1 MKIVDKGSIKVRKPA
16 WLKRSLPSGP
26 EYGRMKNL
34 IKNSSLATVCQ
45 EAQCPNQFECF
56 SKGTATFM
64 ILGDRCTRNC
74 GFCAVSYKPLTLPDA
89 GEPLRVAEAVA
100 VLKLKF
106 AVITSVTRDDLAD
119 GGASHFAQTIREIR
133 RRSPVTRIEILIP
146 DLQGNWQA
154 LEEILAA
161 RPDVLNHNLETVP
174 RLYSRV
180 RPEAVYQRSLLLLKK
195 AKQMAPEIPTTSGL
209 MVGLGETADE
219 LRSTMADLLKHGCDI
234 ITIGQYLQPSKSHL
248 AVERFVTPEEFEQL
262 REDAL
267 KMGFKGVASSPTVRS
282 SFEAGNLY
290 REVVQAIGSAEKLS
304 E

>member
-1 MKIVDKGSIKVRKPA
+1 MKIVDEGSIKVRKPA

-154 LEEILAA
+154 LEEILENTQDC
-161 RPDVLNHNLETVP
+161 RT
-174 RLYSRV
+174 RLIATDRV
-180 RPEAVYQRSLLLLKK
+180 NWSGSILLTLILFQLTWLRLLL
-195 AKQMAPEIPTTSGL
+195 
-209 MVGLGETADE
+209 
-219 LRSTMADLLKHGCDI
+219 
-234 ITIGQYLQPSKSHL
+234 
-248 AVERFVTPEEFEQL
+248 RFQNQSFFF
-262 REDAL
+262 
-267 KMGFKGVASSPTVRS
+267 KFGFKLFSCMP
-282 SFEAGNLY
+282 
-290 REVVQAIGSAEKLS
+290 
-304 E
+304 